1 MPRVAPE
8 CNGEKWNAGECLF
21 ATQSGHNLIPKA
33 LLQWKAGEIQPSP
46 IEGAPEMA
54 FVLCTGADPE
64 VMRDRQLF
72 LEKAGHRVVTATN
85 EKELSAACKEHRFDV
100 VIVGQ
105 TLSAQMKQHVGSL
118 IRKHCPDAKILELYP
133 ISDSRTLEDADSWI
147 EVLGGVPPEL
157 ADRVAA
163 LAQPS

>member
-1 MPRVAPE
+1 
-8 CNGEKWNAGECLF
+8 
-21 ATQSGHNLIPKA
+21 
-33 LLQWKAGEIQPSP
+33 
-46 IEGAPEMA
+46 MA

-72 LEKAGHRVVTATN
+72 LEKAGHRVVSAIN
-85 EKELSAACKEHRFDV
+85 ERELSAACKEHRFDV

-105 TLSAQMKQHVGSL
+105 TLSAKMKQYVSGL
-118 IRKHCPDAKILELYP
+118 IRKHCPNTKILELYP
-133 ISDSRTLEDADSWI
+133 IADRRILEDADSWI
-147 EVLGGVPPEL
+147 EVPDGVPSEL

>member
-1 MPRVAPE
+1 
-8 CNGEKWNAGECLF
+8 
-21 ATQSGHNLIPKA
+21 
-33 LLQWKAGEIQPSP
+33 
-46 IEGAPEMA
+46 MA

-72 LEKAGHRVVTATN
+72 LEKAGHRVVSAIN
-85 EKELSAACKEHRFDV
+85 ERELSAACKEHRFDV

-105 TLSAQMKQHVGSL
+105 TLSAMMKQYVSGL
-118 IRKHCPDAKILELYP
+118 IRKHCPNTKILELYP
-133 ISDSRTLEDADSWI
+133 IADRRILEDADSWI
-147 EVLGGVPPEL
+147 EVPDGVPPEL